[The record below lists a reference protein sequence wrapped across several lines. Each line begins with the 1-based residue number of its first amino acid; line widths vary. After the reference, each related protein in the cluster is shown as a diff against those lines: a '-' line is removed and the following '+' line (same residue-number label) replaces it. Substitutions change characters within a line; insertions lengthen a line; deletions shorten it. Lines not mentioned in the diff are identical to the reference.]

1 MHEVLPVYALRVPG
15 NARARVR
22 EGAVSQ
28 DDANDRRCMHHFRRH
43 RCNMRAALPPLSR
56 CAGRHGH
63 RTSRRP
69 PYGLRTLSKK
79 GVGVVHAL
87 IVDDDGDSVE
97 SLQALITAENFTV
110 SVAYTL
116 RDARRHIAMQQ
127 PDLVLLDL
135 ELPDGNGMD
144 LFTDPQLIANS
155 EVVLITG
162 HASLETSIQA
172 LRLGAADYLVKPINL
187 RHLQGVLS
195 RVMRPAQLQAEVA
208 DLNAHLAEAGNF
220 GHLWGRAPA
229 MLPVYEQISRVAGT
243 GVSVFIQGES
253 GTGKELVAQTVHDL
267 SRRRKKPFLAVNCGA
282 ISPNLIESE
291 IFGHEK
297 GAFTGADHQH
307 QGFFERATGGT
318 LFLDEL
324 TEMPLELQVKLLR
337 VLETGRYMRVGST
350 QTLEADVRVIAASN
364 RPLALAVESGK
375 LREDLLYRLNVFP
388 IELPP
393 LRDRLSDVPLLARHF
408 LQAIASQE
416 GQVKQFSPA
425 AMERLCRYRWPGN
438 VRELRNAVQRAYVMA
453 SGEIINEQWLPA
465 PDLPPA
471 APASS
476 GSGEGGGSH
485 VAEAGPPPYGS
496 PASPGPAASGTGT
509 GGTGSS
515 PAQPAATPESE
526 IGGPEALVLPIGC
539 SMAEIERR
547 FILATL
553 NHYKQHKERT
563 AAVLGIS
570 LKTLYNRLKEYAAA
584 DADWPDSR
592 S

>member
-1 MHEVLPVYALRVPG
+1 MA
-15 NARARVR
+15 
-22 EGAVSQ
+22 
-28 DDANDRRCMHHFRRH
+28 
-43 RCNMRAALPPLSR
+43 
-56 CAGRHGH
+56 
-63 RTSRRP
+63 
-69 PYGLRTLSKK
+69 
-79 GVGVVHAL
+79 HAL

-97 SLQALITAENFTV
+97 SLQALITAEHFTV
-110 SVAYTL
+110 SVAHNL
-116 RDARRHIAMQQ
+116 RDARRHIALQQ
-127 PDLVLLDL
+127 PDLILLDL

-144 LFTDPQLIANS
+144 LFTDPQLVANS

-195 RVMRPAQLQAEVA
+195 RVTRPAVLKAEVA
-208 DLNAHLAEAGNF
+208 DLHAHLAEDGNF

-243 GVSVFIQGES
+243 GVSVFILGES

-307 QGFFERATGGT
+307 QGFFERASGGT

-350 QTLEADVRVIAASN
+350 QTMEADVRVIAASN
-364 RPLALAVESGK
+364 RPLIQAVEAGK

-408 LQAIASQE
+408 LSAIGAKE
-416 GQVKQFSPA
+416 GQHKQFTGA

-453 SGEIINEQWLPA
+453 SGELITDQWLPA
-465 PDLPPA
+465 PDLPA
-471 APASS
+471 APGGVAPQP
-476 GSGEGGGSH
+476 GVLLVQEPPPQGILGALGAVPLEGEGT
-485 VAEAGPPPYGS
+485 AGAGAPLSTGL
-496 PASPGPAASGTGT
+496 ASPGYAAAAAPGPLVAASGMVAGDGMTAGMAPGVT
-509 GGTGSS
+509 PGM
-515 PAQPAATPESE
+515 AAAGAGAGNGREQ
-526 IGGPEALVLPIGC
+526 GALLVPIGC

-553 NHYKQHKERT
+553 AHYKQHKERT

-570 LKTLYNRLKEYAAA
+570 LKTLYNRLKEYAATES
-584 DADWPDSR
+584 DWPEGR
-592 S
+592 P

>member
-1 MHEVLPVYALRVPG
+1 MA
-15 NARARVR
+15 
-22 EGAVSQ
+22 
-28 DDANDRRCMHHFRRH
+28 
-43 RCNMRAALPPLSR
+43 
-56 CAGRHGH
+56 
-63 RTSRRP
+63 
-69 PYGLRTLSKK
+69 
-79 GVGVVHAL
+79 HAL

-97 SLQALITAENFTV
+97 SLQALITAEQFTV
-110 SVAYTL
+110 SVAHNL
-116 RDARRHIAMQQ
+116 RDARRHIALQQ
-127 PDLVLLDL
+127 PDLILLDL

-144 LFTDPQLIANS
+144 LFTDPQLVANS

-195 RVMRPAQLQAEVA
+195 RVTRPAVLKAEVA
-208 DLNAHLAEAGNF
+208 DLHAHLAEDGNF

-243 GVSVFIQGES
+243 GVSVFILGES

-307 QGFFERATGGT
+307 QGFFERASGGT

-350 QTLEADVRVIAASN
+350 QTMEADVRVIAASN
-364 RPLALAVESGK
+364 RPLIQAVEAGK

-408 LQAIASQE
+408 LSAIGAKE
-416 GQVKQFSPA
+416 GQHKQFTGA

-453 SGEIINEQWLPA
+453 SGELITDQWLPA
-465 PDLPPA
+465 PDLPA
-471 APASS
+471 APGGVAPQP
-476 GSGEGGGSH
+476 GVLLVQEPPPQGILGALGAVPLEGEG
-485 VAEAGPPPYGS
+485 AAGAGAPLSTGL
-496 PASPGPAASGTGT
+496 ASPGYAAAAAPGPLVAASGMVAGDGMTAGMT
-509 GGTGSS
+509 AGMAPGVTPGM
-515 PAQPAATPESE
+515 AAAGAGAGNGREQ
-526 IGGPEALVLPIGC
+526 GALLVPIGC

-553 NHYKQHKERT
+553 AHYKQHKERT

-570 LKTLYNRLKEYAAA
+570 LKTLYNRLKEYAATES
-584 DADWPDSR
+584 DWPEGR
-592 S
+592 P